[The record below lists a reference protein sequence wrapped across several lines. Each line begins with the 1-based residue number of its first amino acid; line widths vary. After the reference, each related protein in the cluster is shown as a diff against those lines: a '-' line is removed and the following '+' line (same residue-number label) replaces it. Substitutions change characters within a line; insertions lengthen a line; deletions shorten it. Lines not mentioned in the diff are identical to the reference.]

1 MTPTPRRG
9 DASKSGYYG
18 RMETQDQ
25 NAIIAVA
32 LMAALADGHATAEEK
47 SQLQGAMSKAGMAD
61 LDGLTSRITTGQ
73 LTLPDM
79 AARLSGDGAR
89 REAYRMAVLVCH
101 ADGPANAAEAGFL
114 ASLQGAL
121 GLSAASASAISADA
135 AALSL
140 AASAATSSVA
150 SGPPPSPAGLDEMI
164 LQQAIIT
171 GAVEILPDGLAN
183 LAIIPLQL
191 RLVYQ
196 IGQAHGQQLDGNQV
210 RDLAGALGIGAAA
223 QVMEG
228 AVRKLLGGAAS
239 SILGGLLGGTA
250 GLAAGAAVTFASTY
264 ALGHVAKQYY
274 AQGRRLSTADLKALF
289 ARFQEEA
296 KTIYPKV
303 QSQVQAQSQSLNV
316 QKLLSGLR
324 LP

>member
-1 MTPTPRRG
+1 M
-9 DASKSGYYG
+9 
-18 RMETQDQ
+18 QDRDRD
-25 NAIIAVA
+25 AIIAVA
-32 LMAALADGHATAEEK
+32 LMAALSDGNATAEEK
-47 SQLQGAMSKAGMAD
+47 SQLQSAMSQAGTAD
-61 LDGLTSRITTGQ
+61 LDDLTMRITTGQ
-73 LTLPDM
+73 LKLQDVASRLPDQ
-79 AARLSGDGAR
+79 AVR
-89 REAYRMAVLVCH
+89 REAYELAVLVCH
-101 ADGPANAAEAGFL
+101 ADGPANAPETNFL
-114 ASLQGAL
+114 SALRGAL
-121 GLSAASASAISADA
+121 GLSDASVGTIDREA
-135 AALSL
+135 AALSA
-140 AASAATSSVA
+140 AASPAA
-150 SGPPPSPAGLDEMI
+150 GPVGSDTPPSPAGLDELI

-171 GAVEILPDGLAN
+171 GALEILPDRLAN

-239 SILGGLLGGTA
+239 SILGGLFGGTA

-296 KTIYPKV
+296 KTLYPKV
-303 QSQVQAQSQSLNV
+303 QSQVQSQARSLNV
-316 QKLLSGLR
+316 QQLLSGLR
-324 LP
+324 PS

>member
-1 MTPTPRRG
+1 
-9 DASKSGYYG
+9 
-18 RMETQDQ
+18 MEDQDR

-47 SQLQGAMSKAGMAD
+47 RELQSAMSKAGLAD
-61 LDGLTSRITTGQ
+61 LDDLTMRITSGQ
-73 LTLPDM
+73 LRLQDV
-79 AARLSGDGAR
+79 AARLSGEQAR
-89 REAYRMAVLVCH
+89 REAYAMAVLVCDS
-101 ADGPANAAEAGFL
+101 DGPTNAAETGFL
-114 ASLQGAL
+114 AGLRKAL
-121 GLSAASASAISADA
+121 GLSEASVSEFVQKTAAVS
-135 AALSL
+135 
-140 AASAATSSVA
+140 SAAGAATGPVA
-150 SGPPPSPAGLDEMI
+150 TGTPPSPAGLDELI

-171 GAVEILPDGLAN
+171 GALEILPDRLAN

-196 IGQAHGQQLDGNQV
+196 IGQAHGQQMDANQI
-210 RDLAGALGIGAAA
+210 RDLAGTLGIGAAA

-250 GLAAGAAVTFASTY
+250 GLAAGAAVSFASTY

-274 AQGRRLSTADLKALF
+274 AQGRRLSTADLRALF

-296 KTIYPKV
+296 KALYPKV
-303 QSQVQAQSQSLNV
+303 QSQVQSQASSLNV

-324 LP
+324 VP

>member
-1 MTPTPRRG
+1 M
-9 DASKSGYYG
+9 
-18 RMETQDQ
+18 QDRDRD
-25 NAIIAVA
+25 AIIAVA
-32 LMAALADGHATAEEK
+32 LMSALSDGNATAEEK
-47 SQLQGAMSKAGMAD
+47 SQLQSAMSQAGTAD
-61 LDGLTSRITTGQ
+61 LDDLTMRITTGQ
-73 LTLPDM
+73 LKLQDVASRLPDQ
-79 AARLSGDGAR
+79 AVR
-89 REAYRMAVLVCH
+89 REAYELAVLVCH
-101 ADGPANAAEAGFL
+101 ADGPANAPETNFL
-114 ASLQGAL
+114 SALRGAL
-121 GLSAASASAISADA
+121 GLSDASVGTIDREA
-135 AALSL
+135 AALSA
-140 AASAATSSVA
+140 AASPAAGPVG
-150 SGPPPSPAGLDEMI
+150 SGTPPSPAGLDELI

-171 GAVEILPDGLAN
+171 GALEILPDRLAN

-239 SILGGLLGGTA
+239 SILGGLFGGTA

-296 KTIYPKV
+296 KTLYPKV
-303 QSQVQAQSQSLNV
+303 QSQVQSQARSLNV
-316 QKLLSGLR
+316 QQLLSGLR
-324 LP
+324 PS

>member
-1 MTPTPRRG
+1 MEAQDR
-9 DASKSGYYG
+9 DAV
-18 RMETQDQ
+18 
-25 NAIIAVA
+25 IAVA

-47 SQLQGAMSKAGMAD
+47 AQLQAAMRQSGATD
-61 LDGLTSRITTGQ
+61 LDALTMKIATGQ
-73 LTLPDM
+73 LSLRDL
-79 AARLSGDGAR
+79 AARLPGEPAR
-89 REAYRMAVLVCH
+89 REAYELAVVVCH
-101 ADGPANAAEAGFL
+101 SDGPANPAENAFL
-114 ASLQGAL
+114 ASLRDAF
-121 GLSAASASAISADA
+121 GLSEASVGSFDRDA
-135 AALSL
+135 AALSG
-140 AASAATSSVA
+140 AAAPVSSGA
-150 SGPPPSPAGLDEMI
+150 PPSPAGLDEMI

-171 GAVEILPDGLAN
+171 GAVEILPDRLAN

-191 RLVYQ
+191 RMVYQ
-196 IGQAHGQQLDGNQV
+196 IGQAHGQQMDANQV

-289 ARFQEEA
+289 ARFQDEA

-303 QSQVQAQSQSLNV
+303 QSQVQAQARSLNV
-316 QKLLSGLR
+316 PQLLSGLR
-324 LP
+324 GS

>member
-1 MTPTPRRG
+1 MPDRDR
-9 DASKSGYYG
+9 D
-18 RMETQDQ
+18 
-25 NAIIAVA
+25 AIIAVA
-32 LMAALADGHATAEEK
+32 LMAALSDGNATVEEK
-47 SQLQGAMSKAGMAD
+47 RQLQAAMSQAGTGD
-61 LDGLTSRITTGQ
+61 LDALTMRITTGQ
-73 LTLPDM
+73 LSLQDVASRLPDE
-79 AARLSGDGAR
+79 SVR
-89 REAYRMAVLVCH
+89 REAYELAVLVCH
-101 ADGPANAAEAGFL
+101 ADGPANAAEASFL
-114 ASLQGAL
+114 SALRGAL
-121 GLSAASASAISADA
+121 GLSDASAGVIDREAATVSAAASSA
-135 AALSL
+135 
-140 AASAATSSVA
+140 VA
-150 SGPPPSPAGLDEMI
+150 PVGSGTPPSPAGLDELI
-164 LQQAIIT
+164 QQQAIIT
-171 GAVEILPDGLAN
+171 GALEILPDRLAN

-196 IGQAHGQQLDGNQV
+196 VGQAHGQQMDANQI

-296 KTIYPKV
+296 KTLYPKV
-303 QSQVQAQSQSLNV
+303 QSQVQSQAKSLNV
-316 QKLLSGLR
+316 QQLLSGLR

>member
-1 MTPTPRRG
+1 
-9 DASKSGYYG
+9 
-18 RMETQDQ
+18 MEAQDR

-47 SQLQGAMSKAGMAD
+47 SALQSAMSKAGMAD
-61 LDGLTSRITTGQ
+61 LDDLTMRITTGQ
-73 LTLPDM
+73 LKLQDL
-79 AARLSGDGAR
+79 AARLSGDAAR
-89 REAYRMAVLVCH
+89 RDAYEMAVQVCH
-101 ADGPANAAEAGFL
+101 SDGPVNAAETGFL
-114 ASLQGAL
+114 AGLRAAL
-121 GLSAASASAISADA
+121 GLSDASVSTIERDA
-135 AALSL
+135 AAVSS
-140 AASAATSSVA
+140 AASAAAGQVA
-150 SGPPPSPAGLDEMI
+150 SGAPPSPAGLDEMI

-171 GAVEILPDGLAN
+171 GALEILPDGLAN

-196 IGQAHGQQLDGNQV
+196 IGQAHGQQLDANQI
-210 RDLAGALGIGAAA
+210 RDLAGTLGIGAAA

-250 GLAAGAAVTFASTY
+250 GLAAGAAVSFASTY

-274 AQGRRLSTADLKALF
+274 AQGRRLSTADLRALF

-296 KTIYPKV
+296 KALYPKV
-303 QSQVQAQSQSLNV
+303 QSQVQSQASSLNV

-324 LP
+324 VP

>member
-1 MTPTPRRG
+1 
-9 DASKSGYYG
+9 
-18 RMETQDQ
+18 MEDQDR

-47 SQLQGAMSKAGMAD
+47 AHLEAAMRQGGVAD
-61 LDGLTSRITTGQ
+61 LDELTARITTGQ
-73 LTLPDM
+73 LRLDDV
-79 AARLSGDGAR
+79 ASRLSSDEAR
-89 REAYRMAVLVCH
+89 REAYEMAALVCH
-101 ADGPANAAEAGFL
+101 ADGPANKAETGFL
-114 ASLQGAL
+114 AALRTAL
-121 GLSAASASAISADA
+121 GLSESSVSAISAEA
-135 AALSL
+135 AAIST
-140 AASAATSSVA
+140 AAAAATSPVA
-150 SGPPPSPAGLDEMI
+150 SGPPPSPAGLDDMI

-171 GAVEILPDGLAN
+171 GAVEILPDRLAN

-196 IGQAHGQQLDGNQV
+196 IGQAHGQQLDANQV

-228 AVRKLLGGAAS
+228 AVRRLLGGAAS

-303 QSQVQAQSQSLNV
+303 QSQVQSQAKSLNV

-324 LP
+324 VP

>member
-1 MTPTPRRG
+1 MSGKERDMEGQDR
-9 DASKSGYYG
+9 DAV
-18 RMETQDQ
+18 
-25 NAIIAVA
+25 IAVA
-32 LMAALADGHATAEEK
+32 LMAALADGSATSEEK
-47 SQLQGAMSKAGMAD
+47 AQLQSGMRQAGIAD
-61 LDGLTSRITTGQ
+61 LDALTMKITTGQ
-73 LTLPDM
+73 LRLQDL
-79 AARLSGDGAR
+79 AARLPGDAAR
-89 REAYRMAVLVCH
+89 REAYELAVLVCH
-101 ADGPANAAEAGFL
+101 ADGPANAAETAFL
-114 ASLQGAL
+114 ASLRDAF
-121 GLSAASASAISADA
+121 GLSEAAVSTIDTEA
-135 AALSL
+135 AAVS
-140 AASAATSSVA
+140 SAAGAVA
-150 SGPPPSPAGLDEMI
+150 SGTPPSPAGLDDMI

-171 GAVEILPDGLAN
+171 GALEILPDRLAN

-196 IGQAHGQQLDGNQV
+196 IGQAHGQQMDANQV

-303 QSQVQAQSQSLNV
+303 QSQVQSQARSLNLP
-316 QKLLSGLR
+316 QLLSGLR
-324 LP
+324 GS